1 MAFEDKIITGKEFLA
16 RLVTAGE
23 HSFELEL
30 QGNVRLAFGRVTL
43 GGFSES
49 NALPSK
55 MRLHESLDGLS
66 CSFEAENVIPFGC
79 EYLVKRQMDILASG
93 IGTLTDDLSAVNHG
107 AVGDVALED
116 VIFPGPWQTLE
127 YLPFGENTFRRVEL
141 SDTESTLYDSD
152 EVIVMLRLSDGAG
165 VKVEYACGSDLW
177 RHRAAKR
184 TAGAVGHFTVCG
196 NSSEIVLKRSIVAFG
211 EDAVI
216 EKRPWRFKS
225 IFSWSVETPSEAVPT
240 CDIRSLKVAPNG
252 LQTLAGGGGTP
263 FPCLCSSPARK
274 VLKDLIRKS
283 SDDIVLGSVSPAPC
297 FAAAHQDRPGKGELE
312 HLDLGDWVDFYLW
325 ANRQLLRKEKSF
337 KLKAAENTL
346 FADSV
351 TVQNMMR

>member
-23 HSFELEL
+23 RAFELEL
-30 QGNVRLAFGRVTL
+30 DGKVRLAFGRVTL

-116 VIFPGPWQTLE
+116 VIFPGPWTTLE
-127 YLPFGENTFRRVEL
+127 YLPFGETEFRKAEL
-141 SDTESTLYDSD
+141 SENSSEFYNSD
-152 EVIVMLRLSDGAG
+152 EVIVMLRLTDAAG

-177 RHRAAKR
+177 RHRTAKR
-184 TAGAVGHFTVCG
+184 TAGAAGHFEISG
-196 NSSEIVLKRSIVAFG
+196 SSAEIVLKRSIVAFA

-225 IFSWSVETPSEAVPT
+225 LFSWSVEKPAEVSPT
-240 CDIRSLKVAPNG
+240 VGIQSLDVAKNG
-252 LQTLAGGGGTP
+252 LQTLPGGKTADM
-263 FPCLCSSPARK
+263 PCLCSSPARK
-274 VLKDLIRKS
+274 VLKELIRKADS
-283 SDDIVLGSVSPAPC
+283 DIVLGGADLALC
-297 FAAAHQDRPGKGELE
+297 FNSAHQDRPGKGELE
-312 HLDLGDWVDFYLW
+312 HFDLGDWVDFYLW
-325 ANRQLLRKEKSF
+325 ANRQLLRQNKSF

-346 FADSV
+346 FASSV
-351 TVQNMMR
+351 IVQNMMR